1 MTYLELVNQV
11 LMRLR
16 EDKADKNSLDSNPYF
31 AVIGAAVND
40 AKTTVED
47 AWEWGVLRTTKRIQV
62 IQGESIVRIPDSR
75 ENSFKISHVLNADSG
90 YFMRPEP
97 LAVIERQYMNDLT
110 VPREEAQ
117 VSTYGFYP
125 NYWNEEDDTDPDNGL
140 QQIRLGSP
148 ANTFTNLVVH
158 CSGGQAQLTEP
169 LQRMRVPAAP
179 VYLLATALA
188 SRERGETGG
197 LAVGELLGLAKSALS
212 DAIAI
217 DTTRFPDEMVWTSM
231 GNMAQTN
238 WSTS

>member
-97 LAVIERQYMNDLT
+97 LAVIERQYMNEFT

-117 VSTYGFYP
+117 VSSYGFYE
-125 NYWNEEDDTDPDNGL
+125 NYWNPTDDTDPDNGL

-148 ANTFTNLVVH
+148 ANVFTNIIVH

>member
-16 EDKADKNSLDSNPYF
+16 EEKADKGTLDSNPYY

-47 AWEWGVLRTTKRIQV
+47 SWEWGALRTTKRIQV

-90 YFMRPEP
+90 FFMRPEP

-117 VSTYGFYP
+117 ATSYGFYP
-125 NYWNEEDDTDPDNGL
+125 NYWNEKDDTDPDNGL

-148 ANTFTNLVVH
+148 ANDFTNLVIH
-158 CSGGQAQLTEP
+158 CSGGQAPLTTP

-179 VYLLATALA
+179 VYLLATAIA

-197 LAVGELLGLAKSALS
+197 IAVNELFMLAKTALS
-212 DAIAI
+212 DAIAV
-217 DTTRFPDEMVWTSM
+217 DTARFPEEMVWFDL